1 MLSKMTTSIFGS
13 IVKAE
18 ELPLRKGQRTRI
30 LKMSMPIFCAD
41 EGIKL

>member
-30 LKMSMPIFCAD
+30 LKMSMPTYCED
-41 EGIKL
+41 EGMKL